1 MCVTAAALTRI
12 AVTATKGSYPV
23 RDRLSLSPSLCL
35 SVSLLLYQS
44 TNLIYVSPSLSSSLS
59 FSPSVRYKYISRA
72 RRHSGRARYEN
83 QRRYRSASG
92 YVISAAIL
100 STGNYSRGSATR
112 ISVCSLARSQPSP
125 VILPGRTAEKCG
137 IIARDR
143 ARKLSGACVC
153 SCTFSE
159 NVPFPFFSLS
169 SLSFSWSLFPFL
181 SLSFSLFLS
190 FSFLYLSFVDR
201 LMSLSAIPRR
211 VHCAI

>member
-35 SVSLLLYQS
+35 FCF
-44 TNLIYVSPSLSSSLS
+44 SPSLPIYQFNLCFSVSVFLSLS

-112 ISVCSLARSQPSP
+112 ISVCSLARNPLPSSSRAN
-125 VILPGRTAEKCG
+125 GGKMRDNC
-137 IIARDR
+137 AR
-143 ARKLSGACVC
+143 
-153 SCTFSE
+153 
-159 NVPFPFFSLS
+159 
-169 SLSFSWSLFPFL
+169 
-181 SLSFSLFLS
+181 
-190 FSFLYLSFVDR
+190 
-201 LMSLSAIPRR
+201 PRS
-211 VHCAI
+211 

>member
-1 MCVTAAALTRI
+1 MF
-12 AVTATKGSYPV
+12 
-23 RDRLSLSPSLCL
+23 LC
-35 SVSLLLYQS
+35 
-44 TNLIYVSPSLSSSLS
+44 PLSSSLS

-112 ISVCSLARSQPSP
+112 ISVLLARSQPSP
-125 VILPGRTAEKCG
+125 VVLPGRTAEKCG

-153 SCTFSE
+153 SCMFSE
-159 NVPFPFFSLS
+159 NVPFPFFFPL
-169 SLSFSWSLFPFL
+169 FSLFLLVPFSVSLFISLPFSLFSFFFL
-181 SLSFSLFLS
+181 SLSIFCRPLN
-190 FSFLYLSFVDR
+190 V
-201 LMSLSAIPRR
+201 SLSVIPRR

>member
-1 MCVTAAALTRI
+1 MF
-12 AVTATKGSYPV
+12 
-23 RDRLSLSPSLCL
+23 LC
-35 SVSLLLYQS
+35 
-44 TNLIYVSPSLSSSLS
+44 PLSSSLS

-153 SCTFSE
+153 SCMFSE
-159 NVPFPFFSLS
+159 NVPFPFFFLS
-169 SLSFSWSLFPFL
+169 SLSLSLGLFFPFL
-181 SLSFSLFLS
+181 SLSFFFLS
-190 FSFLYLSFVDR
+190 LSIFCRPLNV
-201 LMSLSAIPRR
+201 SLGNTAARALCDLTYDPASRTVTFER
-211 VHCAI
+211 HR

>member
-1 MCVTAAALTRI
+1 ML
-12 AVTATKGSYPV
+12 
-23 RDRLSLSPSLCL
+23 LCL
-35 SVSLLLYQS
+35 C
-44 TNLIYVSPSLSSSLS
+44 PPLS

-112 ISVCSLARSQPSP
+112 ISVCSLARNPLP
-125 VILPGRTAEKCG
+125 RRPPGRTAEKCG

-153 SCTFSE
+153 SCMFSV
-159 NVPFPFFSLS
+159 NIPFPLFFPLF

-181 SLSFSLFLS
+181 SLSFSLSLFFFLFP
-190 FSFLYLSFVDR
+190 FSIYLV
-201 LMSLSAIPRR
+201 
-211 VHCAI
+211 